1 MTNSRNKD
9 LANDIPQDLLEIRD
23 CNQGVKSILHETLS
37 LSAQMNHLNEN
48 MPRISQ
54 DVAAVGIDV
63 PVVAREVREIHDEL
77 PKFRKMSTVLEV
89 R

>member
-9 LANDIPQDLLEIRD
+9 SANDIPQDLLEIRD
-23 CNQGVKSILHETLS
+23 CNQGVKSILHEMLS
-37 LSAQMNHLNEN
+37 VNAQMTHLSED

-54 DVAAVGIDV
+54 DVAAVGINV
-63 PVVAREVREIHDEL
+63 PVVAREVRGIHDEL
-77 PKFRKMSTVLEV
+77 PKFRKMATTVQV